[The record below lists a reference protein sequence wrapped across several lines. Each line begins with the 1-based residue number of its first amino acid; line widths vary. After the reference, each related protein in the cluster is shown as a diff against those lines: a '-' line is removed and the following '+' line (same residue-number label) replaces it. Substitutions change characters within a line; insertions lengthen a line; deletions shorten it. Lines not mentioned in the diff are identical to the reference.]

1 MAGLLATFAPAAAL
15 TDALRHATSAAS
27 QAVQD
32 PAAAAPPASLPL
44 AALEAWCE
52 MDGDVGS
59 APAVLCLD
67 AAAVILEAVGK
78 QVQASTTPQH
88 AADKNAE
95 AASAA
100 LRGCGVEAASL
111 AGGLLEWRPQH
122 PALELRRAQLLG
134 ALTPCWGFMGSA
146 APLTAYLAQAC
157 AAYSHADSH
166 VERHA
171 LYPCREA
178 WAIAMPIARR
188 TSRMHVHVWR

>member
-15 TDALRHATSAAS
+15 ADALRHATSAAS

-32 PAAAAPPASLPL
+32 PAAAAPPASLPSS
-44 AALEAWCE
+44 ALEAWCE

-78 QVQASTTPQH
+78 QVQASTAPQH

-122 PALELRRAQLLG
+122 PALEMRRAQLLG

-157 AAYSHADSH
+157 AYIAMPITMPIAMH
-166 VERHA
+166 
-171 LYPCREA
+171 
-178 WAIAMPIARR
+178 IAMPIARR
-188 TSRMHVHVWR
+188 TSRKRVHVHVYACR